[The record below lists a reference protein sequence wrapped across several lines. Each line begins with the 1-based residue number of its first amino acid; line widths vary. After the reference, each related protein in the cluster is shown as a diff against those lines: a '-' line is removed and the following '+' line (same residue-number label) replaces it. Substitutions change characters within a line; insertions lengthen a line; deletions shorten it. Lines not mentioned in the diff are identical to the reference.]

1 MSRFIDAANAQVLSL
16 DEAKAQLAHL
26 DQSDPSFGVQ
36 VARVLLGLYN
46 NRGLLPAILNSVLEN
61 DQSPWFYSPQ
71 SFSIGTG
78 CFAAGGRY
86 VLRGNVWF
94 PARFAGAAQALE
106 DFVYSYDNCHDHNF
120 DFYTV
125 GYSGP
130 GYYTDL
136 YEYDRTRVRGIIGEQ
151 VALRPTGT
159 VQLKP
164 GTVLHFRKGVD
175 VHTQRHPHALSVSI
189 NLLVH
194 DNTNFEQAQYE
205 FDPSSGTLH
214 STIYSASMYP
224 TALAFVVGELGCE
237 EVALPLF
244 DVLRT
249 SAMWQHR
256 FAAARAVLQT
266 GRGET
271 AAALGRE
278 LNLPPGADLSQANNV
293 Y

>member
-1 MSRFIDAANAQVLSL
+1 MSRFIDAANSEVLAIDQAQ
-16 DEAKAQLAHL
+16 AQLARL
-26 DQSDPSFGVQ
+26 DQSEPLFDVQ

-46 NRGLLPAILNSVLEN
+46 NRVLLPRILNSVLEN
-61 DQSPWFYSPQ
+61 NDRTVFYSPQ

-78 CFAAGGRY
+78 YFARGGQY
-86 VLRGNVWF
+86 LLPGNVWF
-94 PARFAGAAQALE
+94 PPRFSGASQALE

-136 YEYDRTRVRGIIGEQ
+136 YEYDQARMRGIIGER

-164 GTVLHFRKGVD
+164 GTVLHFRKGID
-175 VHTQRHPHALSVSI
+175 VHTQRHPDALSVSL

-194 DNTNFEQAQYE
+194 DDTNYEQAQYE
-205 FDPSSGTLH
+205 FDPSRNTVR
-214 STIYSASMYP
+214 STIYSESMYP
-224 TALAFVVGELGCE
+224 TSLAFLVGELGCRD
-237 EVALPLF
+237 VAPPLLE
-244 DVLRT
+244 VLRT

-256 FAAARAVLQT
+256 FAAGRALLQT
-266 GRGET
+266 QPGES
-271 AAALGRE
+271 AAALARE
-278 LNLPPGADLSQANNV
+278 LDLPAGADLSQAYNV

>member
-1 MSRFIDAANAQVLSL
+1 MSRFIEAANAEVLSV
-16 DEAKAQLAHL
+16 DEAQAQLAHI
-26 DQSDPSFGVQ
+26 DQSDPSFSVQ

-46 NRGLLPAILNSVLEN
+46 NRTLLKTILNSVLAN
-61 DQSPWFYSPQ
+61 DERIVFYSPQ
-71 SFSIGTG
+71 SFSIGAG
-78 CFAAGGRY
+78 CFAAGGKY

-94 PARFAGAAQALE
+94 PQRYSGVAQALE

-136 YEYDRTRVRGIIGEQ
+136 YEYDQSRVSGIIGEQ
-151 VALRPTGT
+151 VALRPAGT

-175 VHTQRHPHALSVSI
+175 VHTQRHPAALSVSF
-189 NLLVH
+189 NLLVQ
-194 DNTNFEQAQYE
+194 DDTTFERAQYE
-205 FDPSSGTLH
+205 FDPTSNTLQ
-214 STIYSASMYP
+214 STIYSTSMNP
-224 TALAFVVGELGCE
+224 TALAFLVGELGCKD
-237 EVALPLF
+237 VALPLF
-244 DVLRT
+244 EVLRA

-256 FAAARAVLQT
+256 FAAGRALLQT
-266 GRGET
+266 GLAENP
-271 AAALGRE
+271 AALGGE
-278 LNLPPGADLSQANNV
+278 LNLPAGADLSQTCNV